1 MSYSPQSSTQHMPPP
16 APPRRTG
23 ISLSTLFAAAVASV
37 VAALVVSRL
46 WQAGTLWA
54 TAMTPVIIAL
64 VKEAIERPAQRVSSI
79 ASRTAPRP
87 VARTARAVALP
98 PPEADAP
105 PPPIHDQALSEMRVY
120 GRELAA
126 PGRRWKLALITG
138 VLAFVVCVAVLTLPE
153 LVAGRSVVNGGHDTT
168 LFGGRRHPAAK
179 TQDKTDTTTTDLG
192 TTTTQKQTQTQ
203 TQPQTTTTPSNTTTT
218 PPATTTPTT
227 PSQTTPAPSSTTPAP
242 SATTPAPPAGSSQT
256 TPTTP

>member
-1 MSYSPQSSTQHMPPP
+1 MPPP

-64 VKEAIERPAQRVSSI
+64 VKEAIERPAQRVSS
-79 ASRTAPRP
+79 SRRVRRHARGAHGARRRP
-87 VARTARAVALP
+87 AAA
-98 PPEADAP
+98 EADAP
-105 PPPIHDQALSEMRVY
+105 PPPVHDQGLSEVRVY
-120 GRELAA
+120 GRELVA

-168 LFGGRRHPAAK
+168 LFGGRRQPAAK
-179 TQDKTDTTTTDLG
+179 TQDKTDKTTTDQG
-192 TTTTQKQTQTQ
+192 TTTTQ
-203 TQPQTTTTPSNTTTT
+203 TQPQTPSQRTTPSNTTTT

-227 PSQTTPAPSSTTPAP
+227 PSQTTPAPATTTPAP